1 MINWRKINRTLGT
14 QGTMT
19 EDLIFSPQGLGGE
32 EKEAKAET
40 VMKSF
45 PNVATTINLYT

>member
-19 EDLIFSPQGLGGE
+19 EDLIFSPQGLGE